1 MNHSTALQILRTI
14 QYATI
19 ATSDEQGNPWN
30 TPVFCAFDDDSN
42 IYWSSHPDSVH
53 SLNIANNHKAFI
65 VFYNSLADEGE
76 GLGLYMS
83 TDVRALEDSEEI
95 KLALTLLGKRRGRPF
110 LHIEKFIGSGTQR
123 IYKAIPSRCW
133 TNDSDQDEDGDFIKD
148 YRIEI
153 EL

>member
-1 MNHSTALQILRTI
+1 MNTSTAQQILRTI

-65 VFYNSLADEGE
+65 VFYSSPAGE
-76 GLGLYMS
+76 GKGSGLYMN
-83 TDVRALEDSEEI
+83 TDVRALENLEEI
-95 KLALTLLGKRRGRPF
+95 KLALTLLGERRGKPF
-110 LHIEKFIGSGTQR
+110 LHIEKYIGSGTQR
-123 IYKAIPSRCW
+123 IYKAIPSKCW
-133 TNDSDQDEDGDFIKD
+133 INDTDRDEDGDFIRD